1 MHIGLVFRQFAT
13 CGGLFLTLC
22 SGAPAAAGGGCA
34 WAFQPFLTPWGGPVA
49 AVLRC
54 GARGRA
60 RGARRGAK
68 QRGVRPAHRS
78 MGWNGASMGCFGRS
92 IPWNFRSKAT
102 RGTREA
108 RFPGRKASFFAQ
120 TGCRCVT
127 FAAFRGAGRGRCG
140 GFSPPTGGARRGA
153 SGGRGTKRA
162 RSGTKRGA
170 RVKKTKGMAA
180 HCASM
185 CAKLRPVRSV
195 CPGGACHYF
204 SELCIGRAGRG
215 RRSGAQ

>member
-1 MHIGLVFRQFAT
+1 M
-13 CGGLFLTLC
+13 
-22 SGAPAAAGGGCA
+22 AGGGRA
-34 WAFQPFLTPWGGPVA
+34 RAFQPFLTPWGAPVA
-49 AVLRC
+49 AALRR
-54 GARGRA
+54 GARGCA

-102 RGTREA
+102 RGTRVA
-108 RFPGRKASFFAQ
+108 RFSGRKASIFAQ
-120 TGCRCVT
+120 TGCRCVA
-127 FAAFRGAGRGRCG
+127 FAAFWGAGRGRCG

-162 RSGTKRGA
+162 RLGAKRGEK
-170 RVKKTKGMAA
+170 VKKTKGIAA
-180 HCASM
+180 HCGLM
-185 CAKLRPVRSV
+185 CAKPHPVRSV

-204 SELCIGRAGRG
+204 SELCIGAVGRG
-215 RRSGAQ
+215 RWSGAQ